1 MSAEIQ
7 SHDDLADAVAKRVV
21 ELLERRPAIPS
32 WLTADEVARLLAVDR
47 AFVYEHAVELGG
59 RRLGDGPKARLRFR
73 LEDVEAALPCL
84 SSRGSQEPAI
94 RAHKPIKRHR
104 RTART
109 GTGTVLLPIRGQRG
123 PS

>member
-1 MSAEIQ
+1 MSADPRREF
-7 SHDDLADAVAKRVV
+7 DLADAVARRVV
-21 ELLERRPAIPS
+21 ELLGQRQTVHS
-32 WLTADEVARLLAVDR
+32 WLTAEDVARLLAVDR
-47 AFVYEHAVELGG
+47 AYVYEHAVELGA
-59 RRLGDGPKARLRFR
+59 RRLGDGPRARLRFR
-73 LEDVEAALPCL
+73 IEDVEAALPCL